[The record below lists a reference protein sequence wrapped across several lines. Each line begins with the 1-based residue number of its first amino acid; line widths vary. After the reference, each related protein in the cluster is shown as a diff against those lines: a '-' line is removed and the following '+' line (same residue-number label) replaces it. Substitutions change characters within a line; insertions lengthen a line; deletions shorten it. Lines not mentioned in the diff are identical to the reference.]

1 MWTEVR
7 NSEIPPQKQPYM
19 WTEVRNSEVPP
30 QKQPYMWMN
39 GVAESQL
46 LWRQNKREPRRTLKL
61 PFICAVTT
69 ALQ

>member
-1 MWTEVR
+1 MWMNGGKSQVC
-7 NSEIPPQKQPYM
+7 PQKQPYTWM
-19 WTEVRNSEVPP
+19 NGGKSQVCP
-30 QKQPYMWMN
+30 QKQPYTWMN